1 MIAKCAL
8 LCYNNT
14 GSDLL
19 MSNKAKIREDAM
31 KLNPIDDTL
40 FCKMAENIA
49 FCEEILQII
58 LNDTCLKV
66 LNAVPQSTAKNLQGR
81 SCILDLKCQLCN
93 GKIVDI
99 EVQRSDNDDH
109 QRRVLYNAALLITN
123 TTNPSNNFKQV
134 PDVIIIFISEF
145 DIFNKGKAKYKINRV
160 IEDDGTIVYN
170 GMEEIYVNAAV
181 DDKSDIAEL
190 MKVFTKSDTYNYS
203 KFPVTSSI
211 KRRFKTT
218 EEGVKEMCEIIE
230 RNRAEA
236 AMERLIKSMVSLIN
250 KNRITIEEG
259 AEEAELPI
267 DEFKKKIHDL
277 GLAITV

>member
-1 MIAKCAL
+1 
-8 LCYNNT
+8 
-14 GSDLL
+14 

-40 FCKMAENIA
+40 FCKMAENIT

-66 LNAVPQSTAKNLQGR
+66 LN
-81 SCILDLKCQLCN
+81 
-93 GKIVDI
+93 
-99 EVQRSDNDDH
+99 E
-109 QRRVLYNAALLITN
+109 
-123 TTNPSNNFKQV
+123 
-134 PDVIIIFISEF
+134 
-145 DIFNKGKAKYKINRV
+145 
-160 IEDDGTIVYN
+160 
-170 GMEEIYVNAAV
+170 
-181 DDKSDIAEL
+181 
-190 MKVFTKSDTYNYS
+190 
-203 KFPVTSSI
+203 
-211 KRRFKTT
+211 RRFKTT

>member
-1 MIAKCAL
+1 M
-8 LCYNNT
+8 
-14 GSDLL
+14 
-19 MSNKAKIREDAM
+19 RFEDVEIQRA
-31 KLNPIDDTL
+31 DD
-40 FCKMAENIA
+40 
-49 FCEEILQII
+49 
-58 LNDTCLKV
+58 D
-66 LNAVPQSTAKNLQGR
+66 
-81 SCILDLKCQLCN
+81 
-93 GKIVDI
+93 
-99 EVQRSDNDDH
+99 DN
-109 QRRVLYNAALLITN
+109 QKRALYNVSLLVTY
-123 TTNPSNNFKQV
+123 
-134 PDVIIIFISEF
+134 
-145 DIFNKGKAKYKINRV
+145 A
-160 IEDDGTIVYN
+160 
-170 GMEEIYVNAAV
+170 NAAV

-190 MKVFTKSDTYNYS
+190 MKVFTKSDTYNDS

>member
-1 MIAKCAL
+1 
-8 LCYNNT
+8 
-14 GSDLL
+14 

-66 LNAVPQSTAKNLQGR
+66 LN
-81 SCILDLKCQLCN
+81 
-93 GKIVDI
+93 
-99 EVQRSDNDDH
+99 E
-109 QRRVLYNAALLITN
+109 
-123 TTNPSNNFKQV
+123 
-134 PDVIIIFISEF
+134 
-145 DIFNKGKAKYKINRV
+145 
-160 IEDDGTIVYN
+160 
-170 GMEEIYVNAAV
+170 
-181 DDKSDIAEL
+181 
-190 MKVFTKSDTYNYS
+190 
-203 KFPVTSSI
+203 
-211 KRRFKTT
+211 RRFKTT